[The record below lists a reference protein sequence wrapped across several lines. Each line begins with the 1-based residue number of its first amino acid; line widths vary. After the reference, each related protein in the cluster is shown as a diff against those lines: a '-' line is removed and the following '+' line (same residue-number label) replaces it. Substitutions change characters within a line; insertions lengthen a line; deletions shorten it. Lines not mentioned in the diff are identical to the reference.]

1 MPSVADTLAPAQRS
15 RSHPWFAAFF
25 AFGAMMSAL
34 TLALLL
40 FPGSAFD
47 SIWRLNPDARIAF
60 RSFGNWS
67 FVLMLA
73 IGTACICARI
83 GLWCGAFW
91 GTRLALMILSVNIVG
106 DIINALFRNDYRAL
120 IGLPVGAAMMFFLV
134 RCERSIQRLS
144 HRDKKP
150 IV

>member
-47 SIWRLNPDARIAF
+47 SIWRL
-60 RSFGNWS
+60 
-67 FVLMLA
+67 LMLA
-73 IGTACICARI
+73 IGTACLFAAI
-83 GLWCGAFW
+83 GLWRGAFW

-134 RCERSIQRLS
+134 RSERSIQRLS

>member
-1 MPSVADTLAPAQRS
+1 
-15 RSHPWFAAFF
+15 
-25 AFGAMMSAL
+25 
-34 TLALLL
+34 
-40 FPGSAFD
+40 
-47 SIWRLNPDARIAF
+47 
-60 RSFGNWS
+60 
-67 FVLMLA
+67 MLA
-73 IGTACICARI
+73 IGTACLFAAI
-83 GLWCGAFW
+83 GLWRGAFW

-134 RCERSIQRLS
+134 RSERSIQRLS